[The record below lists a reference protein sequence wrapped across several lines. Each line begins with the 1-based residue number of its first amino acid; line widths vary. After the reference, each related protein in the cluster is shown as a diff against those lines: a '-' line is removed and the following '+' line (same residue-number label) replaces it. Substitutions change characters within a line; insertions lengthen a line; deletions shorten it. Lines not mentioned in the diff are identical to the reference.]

1 MSQRGFALLAVM
13 LVLALLGVVAAEL
26 AYSMRL
32 EASMVRAYRD
42 GVLAMHLAD
51 AGVEQ
56 ATREILA
63 NTPVQGLDADGQVVF
78 YRTIAGSSAL
88 ARLPMLKRT
97 RVPLGPGWFS
107 YRITDE
113 EARINLNSAPIPRID
128 QLLRVLGLEKE
139 ARDVVNDSLQDWKD
153 RDDNHR
159 INGAESEDYYLKLP
173 VPYRARNALLQDPAE
188 LLQIR
193 GVTPDLYWGT
203 RDAKGQPDKP
213 GLADNVTVFGRN
225 TVNINTASPLM
236 LRALNFSEAEIS
248 EVEQTRR
255 VTPYVVVDR
264 RFAGRGV
271 GVGSITFRIEAEGWV
286 NGQRQ
291 ARVVAVVQ
299 RRSPVVVA
307 TRTVVLPGQS
317 ATQAQAAPPPM
328 AILSWRVL
336 EAGGAAETPRP

>member
-42 GVLAMHLAD
+42 GVLAMHLAE
-51 AGVEQ
+51 AGIEQ
-56 ATREILA
+56 ATREILST
-63 NTPVQGLDADGQVVF
+63 TPVQGLDDDGQVVF
-78 YRTIAGSSAL
+78 YRAIGGQSTVT
-88 ARLPMLKRT
+88 RLPVLKRT
-97 RVPLGPGWFS
+97 RVPLGPGQFS
-107 YRITDE
+107 YRISDE
-113 EARINLNSAPIPRID
+113 EARINVNTAPAARID
-128 QLLRVLGLEKE
+128 NLLRVMGLEKE

-193 GVTPDLYWGT
+193 GVTSELYWGT
-203 RDAKGQPDKP
+203 KDAKGKVDKP
-213 GLADNVTVFGRN
+213 GLAEHVTVFGRN
-225 TVNINTASPLM
+225 TVNINTASPLV

-255 VTPYVVVDR
+255 LAPYIAVQP
-264 RFAGRGV
+264 RFSPRGV
-271 GVGSITFRIEAEGWV
+271 GVSTVTFRIEAEGWV
-286 NGQRQ
+286 AGERQ
-291 ARVVAVVQ
+291 ARVMAIVQ
-299 RRSPVVVA
+299 RRAPTTVQ
-307 TRTVVLPGQS
+307 TRTVVLPGAAS
-317 ATQAQAAPPPM
+317 STTPSEPAAPSPM
-328 AILSWRVL
+328 VFLAWRVL
-336 EAGGAAETPRP
+336 ETGRP